1 MHQLPQTAVNV
12 RVPLTTRAAVLYLQC
27 AVDKQ
32 LLFGQWPVTCA
43 GAVPS
48 GYHNLVFQAH

>member
-32 LLFGQWPVTCA
+32 RPGRLASGQ
-43 GAVPS
+43 
-48 GYHNLVFQAH
+48 